1 MPPDGIFD
9 RLVKA
14 LNVSNAEAIVAAD
27 SIMYSIIPDND
38 NFTEYDAIQWERRL
52 AIYTGAGTPLADRKA
67 AILQKMAY
75 PGTDAPRGAASY
87 LQAQL
92 QLAGFDVHV
101 YQNRFPD
108 GFGGWITKTPSEI
121 LGLPVGN
128 ASLGSFDLGQL
139 NLGASYAADNIY
151 IIANYL
157 EAEKDAVVPI
167 VGDEYRFTFFITG
180 PTVDSFAT
188 VLASREIELRQLIL
202 QLKPAQTV
210 GFMFINYV

>member
-92 QLAGFDVHV
+92 QLAGFDVYV

-108 GFGGWITKTPSEI
+108 GFGGWTTKTPSEI
-121 LGLPVGN
+121 LGVPVGN
-128 ASLGSFDLGQL
+128 ATLGSFDLGQL
-139 NLGASYAADNIY
+139 NLGSAYADEGIY
-151 IIANYL
+151 YIANYL
-157 EAEKDAVVPI
+157 EVEREEGITVVD
-167 VGDEYRFTFFITG
+167 DEYRFTFFITG
-180 PTVDSFAT
+180 PTVDSYAT
-188 VLASREIELRQLIL
+188 VLGARAIELRQLIL